1 LISHLKSNLII
12 RILIFLFYFLYR
24 EETKQKMGQEIS
36 RLENE
41 IVGLKEAKNQMF
53 SSEYVEE
60 LQIKVKSFLFNNR
73 IK

>member
-1 LISHLKSNLII
+1 
-12 RILIFLFYFLYR
+12 
-24 EETKQKMGQEIS
+24 MGQEIS